1 MHKDDGSNP
10 WSVKWASTVL
20 NYDGQISG
28 SSNLA
33 SQTPTAAIEDSDHL
47 CIGVFKQ

>member
-1 MHKDDGSNP
+1 MYKDDGSNP

-28 SSNLA
+28 SLNLA
-33 SQTPTAAIEDSDHL
+33 SQTPTDSDHL